1 MISQNLTQKQ
11 SLKILP
17 QQIQLL
23 NLFQLTQ
30 QELQLRIQNELEE
43 NPFLEKEENNDT
55 ESIDKFD
62 KNAAQ
67 DFQDWEEYGYDDI
80 PDYKLEY
87 NNYLPDSDLVNVPM
101 RASVDFRQEAKEQ
114 LQLLN
119 VDEETLIYADYL
131 IDSLS
136 EDGLLEQSLED
147 ISDDYS
153 FSSHKM
159 VTAEDFEKSLKVVQS
174 LDPVG
179 LGARSICECLLL
191 QLERRTKKSV
201 VDKLAIKLL
210 CDHYK
215 LLSTAQFEKIRDL
228 LKVDEDEF
236 KIIVEHIS
244 KLKTKPIA
252 AQSDAFNAKQ
262 TIVPDYSVYR
272 VDDELIVSL
281 HNQYSQNLHVN
292 AAWSERIEMDKTSN
306 KSERQYMK
314 SKLASA
320 QWFISAIK
328 QRESNMLKVIRTIVD
343 FQRDY
348 FMEGDIRALKPMI
361 LKNIAEKLDIEIAT
375 VSRLTS
381 NKFVDTHFGIIPLKN
396 LFTEGIING
405 NGDAVSNKLIQST
418 IQELISLENKNNPYT
433 DQQIVAIL
441 TNKGM
446 PVARRTVTKYR
457 EQMQI
462 PMSQMRRLWA

>member
-1 MISQNLTQKQ
+1 MISQTLTQKQ

-30 QELQLRIQNELEE
+30 QELTLRIQNELEE
-43 NPFLEKEENNDT
+43 NPFLEKEESDDT

-67 DFQDWEEYGYDDI
+67 DYQDWDEYAYDDI

-87 NNYLPDSDLVNVPM
+87 NNYLPDTDLVNVPM
-101 RASVDFRQEAKEQ
+101 KAQVDFRQDAKEQ

-119 VDEETLIYADYL
+119 LDEETLALANYL
-131 IDSLS
+131 VDSLS

-153 FSSHKM
+153 FSAHKIISQ
-159 VTAEDFEKSLKVVQS
+159 ESFEKALYIIQS
-174 LDPVG
+174 LEPIG
-179 LGARSICECLLL
+179 LGARSICECLLIQL
-191 QLERRTKKSV
+191 QRKNPKSII
-201 VDKLAIKLL
+201 DKLAIRLL
-210 CDHYK
+210 TDHYK
-215 LLSTAQFEKIRDL
+215 LLSSAQFDKIREL
-228 LKVDEDEF
+228 LKLDEDEF
-236 KIIVEHIS
+236 RIVVEYIS

-252 AQSDAFNAKQ
+252 LQTDSFNSRQ
-262 TIVPDYSVYR
+262 TIIPDYSVYI
-272 VDDELIVSL
+272 VDDELIISL
-281 HNQYSQNLHVN
+281 HNQYSQNLHIN
-292 AAWSERIEMDKTSN
+292 ASWSEKIEKDKTSN

-320 QWFISAIK
+320 QWFINAIK
-328 QRESNMLKVIRTIVD
+328 QRESNMLKVIKTIVEY
-343 FQRDY
+343 QKEY
-348 FMEGDIRALKPMI
+348 FIDGDIRTLKPMI

-381 NKFVDTHFGIIPLKN
+381 NKFVDTHFGIVPLKN

-418 IQELISLENKNNPYT
+418 IQELIRNENKNNPYT

-457 EQMQI
+457 EQLQI